1 MINLD
6 QAKIDPTSVFHRPKD
21 VLKEKTLSREQ
32 KIDILKRWEYDERGL
47 AVAEAENMQ
56 SANGNRHSNLDE
68 VLACLRELDA
78 EKNGIRGAGAQHD

>member
-6 QAKIDPTSVFHRPKD
+6 QAKIDPTAVFHRPKD

-32 KIDILKRWEYDERGL
+32 KIDILKRWEYDEREL

-68 VLACLRELDA
+68 VLTCLRELDA
-78 EKNGIRGAGAQHD
+78 EKNDTHSTGTQHG